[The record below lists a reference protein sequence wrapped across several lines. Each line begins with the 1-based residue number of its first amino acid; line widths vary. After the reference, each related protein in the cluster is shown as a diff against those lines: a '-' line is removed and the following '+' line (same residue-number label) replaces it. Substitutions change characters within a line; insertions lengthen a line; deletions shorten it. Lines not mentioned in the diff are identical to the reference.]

1 MSLLD
6 QAAATTRPADA
17 PAYETV
23 REYVTDP
30 ADARKRYAV
39 EKNVTTGA
47 LVLAVE
53 TTARASDASPS
64 PEPKL
69 KRYPLAPVARALA
82 LGVID

>member
-1 MSLLD
+1 MSILD
-6 QAAATTRPADA
+6 QAGATVRPASA

-23 REYVTDP
+23 RPYVTDP
-30 ADARKRYAV
+30 DDVRKAYAV

-53 TTARASDASPS
+53 TAPAENAAADA
-64 PEPKL
+64 EAKV
-69 KRYPLAPVARALA
+69 KRIPLAPVARALA